1 MILGWMQ
8 SEVLNAGLTPL
19 TLLTPWQQTH
29 WPLWESRI
37 NILYSTFI
45 FFSKDLLKE
54 KNTLMLS
61 VLVIFLL
68 CLLLNFHFEVQ
79 PSENNLKITFYWW
92 PRTEGISL
100 DWWKC
105 SNLVSCDMI
114 FLIKII
120 SASNWEG
127 NLISLEDFP
136 SRKCAHGFIK
146 SHLCE
151 I

>member
-54 KNTLMLS
+54 KKHTNVVCTGHF
-61 VLVIFLL
+61 FLL

-79 PSENNLKITFYWW
+79 PSENNLKKTFYWW

-136 SRKCAHGFIK
+136 CPANVHMV
-146 SHLCE
+146 L
-151 I
+151 